1 MAKILILHN
10 NDVII
15 IIITMAIVL
24 CGNNDVIRILMYR
37 HFTMFSVISRSDH
50 CVVP

>member
-10 NDVII
+10 NDV

-24 CGNNDVIRILMYR
+24 CGNNDVIMYR